1 MLTQVS
7 GLRQVNKHNIMTAP
21 TGYSAGGAG
30 KVRGEEGKEDRG
42 KGRGKVRQ
50 TGVKAGRGKEGRGGG
65 GGR

>member
-1 MLTQVS
+1 
-7 GLRQVNKHNIMTAP
+7 MTAP